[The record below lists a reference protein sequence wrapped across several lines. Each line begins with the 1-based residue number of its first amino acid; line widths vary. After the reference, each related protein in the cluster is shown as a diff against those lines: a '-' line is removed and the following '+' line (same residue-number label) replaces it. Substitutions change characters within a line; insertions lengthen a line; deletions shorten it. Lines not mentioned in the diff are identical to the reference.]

1 MHYLVPVLG
10 PRRARRAR
18 ARASSGQVETRGR
31 PPKKINSRTSG
42 KTGSAAAAAARRGVV
57 VRQVVSAHLPP
68 PKLDRNVYD
77 GGAAVSSWLRLASQ
91 DGVREQV
98 RLALTEAVRGVR
110 EGKRGC
116 GAAARSQHRE
126 RHDARCEREPHAPG
140 RPAAAP
146 PRQTDRGRQS
156 GAQPQPRAPVEVW
169 RPATHTHAATR
180 RPPPSAGASR
190 RPACVH
196 LAGEH

>member
-1 MHYLVPVLG
+1 MS
-10 PRRARRAR
+10 AR
-18 ARASSGQVETRGR
+18 
-31 PPKKINSRTSG
+31 
-42 KTGSAAAAAARRGVV
+42 
-57 VRQVVSAHLPP
+57 LPP

-77 GGAAVSSWLRLASQ
+77 GGAAVSSSLRLGSQ

-146 PRQTDRGRQS
+146 PRQTDRARQ
-156 GAQPQPRAPVEVW
+156 GGGQPQSRAPVEVW
-169 RPATHTHAATR
+169 RTATHTHAATR
-180 RPPPSAGASR
+180 RPPPSAAASR
-190 RPACVH
+190 RPACVTWQASIDDRFRDGTTALWVACKVH
-196 LAGEH
+196 RSASAPLHSLCTIGPMPTLGRCDRQHPNAPRQPNAPTKAPY